1 MPNSILRFA
10 PSPTGGFH
18 VGNARTALFNYL
30 YAKHYGA
37 TLLLRV
43 EDTDRERYTDDSLK
57 TILDGLAWLNIA
69 FDGEPVFQSHN
80 IDAHKE
86 AVAQLLASGNAYYAY
101 ETPEELDAMRKQAQ
115 AEKRHVR
122 YNRDLTADQQAAFE
136 AEGRSKVVRF
146 RVPDGDTVWTDK
158 IRGVQRWGNVEI
170 EDFVV
175 ARSDGSPVYNLAVA
189 VDDHNMGVT
198 LVLRGADHLSNTP
211 KQIMLF
217 QALGWDVP
225 EYGHSTLILG
235 EDGSKLSKRHGA
247 TTVTEYQ
254 EQGFLPEA
262 LFNFLALLGWSSGDE
277 REVFSHDA
285 LIEAFSFEGMHTR
298 DTVFDLK
305 KLMWLN
311 GEQMRLRPV
320 EKIVEDA
327 IPIWISQGWLVAADV
342 DGRRD
347 ELTQIATLLQPR
359 LNTLEDLRQTGYFFE
374 EPNGYDEKTLKK
386 HWKTDTPE
394 RLRAYIERL
403 EALDAFKEG
412 DIEGAT
418 RTLAGELNMSASNL
432 IHPTRLGLCGVGF
445 GPGLFELMAVLG
457 KETCLRRLRKILEV
471 VV

>member
-1 MPNSILRFA
+1 MSDSILRFA

-37 TLLLRV
+37 KLLLRV
-43 EDTDRERYTDDSLK
+43 EDTDRERYTDDSLI
-57 TILDGLAWLNIA
+57 TILDGLAWLGIA

-86 AVAQLLASGNAYYAY
+86 AVAQLLARGHAYYAY
-101 ETPEELDAMRKQAQ
+101 ETPEELDVMRQKAQ

-122 YNRDLTADQQAAFE
+122 YNRDLTAEQQAAFE
-136 AEGRSKVVRF
+136 AEGRTKVVRF

-158 IRGVQRWGNVEI
+158 IRGVQRWSNAEI

-285 LIEAFSFEGMHTR
+285 LIEAFSLEGMHTR

-305 KLMWLN
+305 KLTWLN

-327 IPIWISQGWLVAADV
+327 IPIWISEGWLESADV
-342 DGRRD
+342 DRRRD

-359 LNTLEDLRQTGYFFE
+359 LNTLEDLRQTGYFFQ
-374 EPNGYDEKTLKK
+374 EPTGYDEKTLKK

-403 EALDAFKEG
+403 EALDSFKET

>member
-1 MPNSILRFA
+1 MSNSILRFA

-57 TILDGLAWLNIA
+57 TILDGLAWLHID
-69 FDGEPVFQSHN
+69 FDGDPVFQSKN
-80 IDAHKE
+80 VEAHKQ
-86 AVAQLLASGNAYYAY
+86 AVEQLLASGHAYYAY
-101 ETPEELDAMRKQAQ
+101 ETPEELEMMRKKAM

-122 YNRDLTADQQAAFE
+122 YNRDITPEEQAAFE
-136 AEGRSKVVRF
+136 AEGRQKVVRF
-146 RVPDGDTVWTDK
+146 KVPDGDTVWTDK

-211 KQIMLF
+211 KQIMLLE
-217 QALGWDVP
+217 ALGWDVP

-254 EQGFLPEA
+254 DQGFLPEA
-262 LFNFLALLGWSSGDE
+262 LFNFLALLGWTSGDE
-277 REVFSHDA
+277 REVFTHDD
-285 LIEAFSFEGMHTR
+285 LIEAFSLEGMHTR

-305 KLMWLN
+305 KLTWLN
-311 GEQMRLRPV
+311 GEHMRLRPV
-320 EKIVEDA
+320 ENIVDDA
-327 IPIWISQGWLVAADV
+327 IPIWVSEGWITEADAEAQ
-342 DGRRD
+342 RD
-347 ELTQIATLLQPR
+347 YLTQIATMLQPR
-359 LNTLEDLRQTGYFFE
+359 LNTLDDLRQTSYFFND
-374 EPNGYDEKTLKK
+374 PDSYDEKTHNK

-394 RLRAYIERL
+394 RMTAYIERL
-403 EALDAFKEG
+403 EALDSFGEE
-412 DIEGAT
+412 DVEGAT
-418 RTLAGELNMSASNL
+418 RTLAGEMNMSASKL
-432 IHPTRLGLCGVGF
+432 IHPTRLSLCGVGF
-445 GPGLFELMAVLG
+445 GPGLFELMAALG
-457 KETCLRRLRKILEV
+457 QETCLRRLKKALDV
-471 VV
+471 FA

>member
-1 MPNSILRFA
+1 MSDSILRFA

-43 EDTDRERYTDDSLK
+43 EDTDRARYTDDSLK
-57 TILDGLAWLNIA
+57 TILDGLAWLGIE
-69 FDGEPVFQSHN
+69 FEGEPVFQSQN
-80 IDAHKE
+80 VEAHKK
-86 AVAQLLASGNAYYAY
+86 AVEQLLASGHAYYGY
-101 ETPEELDAMRKQAQ
+101 ETPEELDVMRKTAQ
-115 AEKRHVR
+115 AEKGRVH
-122 YNRDLTADQQAAFE
+122 YNRDLTAEQQAAFE
-136 AEGRSKVVRF
+136 AEGRAKVVRF

-170 EDFVV
+170 EDFVL
-175 ARSDGSPVYNLAVA
+175 ARSDGSPVYNLAVV

-211 KQIMLF
+211 KQVMLF
-217 QALGWDVP
+217 EALGWDVP

-235 EDGSKLSKRHGA
+235 SDGSKLSKRHGA

-254 EQGFLPEA
+254 EQGFLPET
-262 LFNFLALLGWSSGDE
+262 LFNFLALLGWTSGDE
-277 REVFSHDA
+277 REVFSHDE
-285 LIEAFSFEGMHTR
+285 LTEAFSLEGMHTR
-298 DTVFDLK
+298 DTVFDVK
-305 KLMWLN
+305 KLTWLN

-320 EKIVEDA
+320 DKIVEDA
-327 IPIWISQGWLVAADV
+327 IPIWVSEGWISEVDV
-342 DGRRD
+342 EGRRA

-359 LNTLEDLRQTGYFFE
+359 LNTLEDLRHTGYFFK
-374 EPNGYDEKTLKK
+374 EPDSYDEKTLKK
-386 HWKTDTPE
+386 NWKTDTPE
-394 RLRAYIERL
+394 RLTAYIGRL
-403 EALDAFKEG
+403 EALDSFAEG

-457 KETCLRRLRKILEV
+457 QETCLRRLKKLLEV
-471 VV
+471 AG

>member
-18 VGNARTALFNYL
+18 VGNARTALFNFL

-57 TILDGLAWLNIA
+57 TILDGLAWLGIA

-80 IDAHKE
+80 VEAHKK
-86 AVAQLLASGNAYYAY
+86 AVDQLLAGGHAYYAY
-101 ETPEELDAMRKQAQ
+101 ETPQELDVMRKEAQ
-115 AEKRHVR
+115 AAKRRVTYH
-122 YNRDLTADQQAAFE
+122 RDLTAEQQAAFE
-136 AEGRSKVVRF
+136 AEGRAKVVRF
-146 RVPDGDTVWTDK
+146 KVPDGDTVWADK

-175 ARSDGSPVYNLAVA
+175 ARSDGSPVYNLAVV

-217 QALGWDVP
+217 EALGWDVP

-235 EDGSKLSKRHGA
+235 NDGSKLSKRHGA

-254 EQGFLPEA
+254 EEGFLPNT

-277 REVFSHDA
+277 REVFSPEE
-285 LIEAFSFEGMHTR
+285 LIEAFSLEGMHTR

-305 KLMWLN
+305 KLRWLN

-320 EKIVEDA
+320 DDIVADA
-327 IPIWISQGWLVAADV
+327 IPIWISEGWISEGDV
-342 DGRRD
+342 DSRRE

-359 LNTLEDLRQTGYFFE
+359 LNTLEDLRKTGYFFN
-374 EPNGYDEKTLKK
+374 EPDSYDEKALKK
-386 HWKTDTPE
+386 HWKTDTSE
-394 RLRAYIERL
+394 RLAAYIDRL
-403 EALDAFKEG
+403 EALDAFGESDVEG
-412 DIEGAT
+412 VT
-418 RTLAGELNMSASNL
+418 RTLAGELNMSASKL

-457 KETCLRRLRKILEV
+457 QETCIRRLKKLLEV
-471 VV
+471 AG